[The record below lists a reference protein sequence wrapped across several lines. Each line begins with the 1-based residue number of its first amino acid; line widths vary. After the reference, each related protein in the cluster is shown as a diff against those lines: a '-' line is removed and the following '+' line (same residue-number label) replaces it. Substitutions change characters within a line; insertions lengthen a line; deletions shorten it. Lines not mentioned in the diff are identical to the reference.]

1 MLPRRALPLALA
13 PLLATRSAAAQAPW
27 PAKPLRMIIPWP
39 PGQATDVIGRLIANV
54 LSGPLGQPVVPENRP
69 GAGGMIG
76 TDLVA
81 KGPADGH
88 MLLSASIGPITF
100 GPLVNRTPYDVDKE
114 LAPVVSFGLA
124 PYMLLVKPG
133 FPAADARA
141 FVRLLKANPGKY
153 TYPSSGIGGAQHL
166 LTAVFNAKAGIDALH
181 IPFQGSGPAL
191 SALLAGQVDYAID
204 TPAAA
209 NALVRDGSLRVLGQ
223 SLAQPSVLLPGVPPL
238 AEAAEVPGYDIGGW
252 NGLMVAAGTPK
263 PIVERLFEEVKTG
276 LATPELRERFASI
289 GMEVAPRGPE
299 EFATQLR
306 ELRALFQPLI
316 RQLGI
321 RAE

>member
-1 MLPRRALPLALA
+1 MLRRRDLPLALA
-13 PLLATRSAAAQAPW
+13 PLLATRPAAAQSW
-27 PAKPLRMIIPWP
+27 PSKPLRMVIPWP
-39 PGQATDVIGRLIANV
+39 PGQATDVIGRLIAN
-54 LSGPLGQPVVPENRP
+54 LLTPALGQPVVPENRP

-76 TDLVA
+76 TDIVA

-88 MLLSASIGPITF
+88 ALLSASIGPITF
-100 GPLVNRTPYDVDKE
+100 GPLVNRTPYNVEKE

-124 PYMLLVKPG
+124 PYMLLVKPE
-133 FPAADARA
+133 FPATDARS

-153 TYPSSGIGGAQHL
+153 TFPSSGIGGAQHL

-191 SALLAGQVDYAID
+191 SALVAGQVDFSID

-223 SLAQPSVLLPGVPPL
+223 SLARPSALLPGVPPL
-238 AEAAEVPGYDIGGW
+238 AEAADVPGYDIGGW
-252 NGLMVAAGTPK
+252 NGLMVQAATPR
-263 PIVERLFEEVKTG
+263 PIVDRLFEEVRKG
-276 LATPELRERFASI
+276 LATAELRDRFASI
-289 GMEVAPRGPE
+289 GMEVGPRGPE
-299 EFATQLR
+299 EFGAMLR
-306 ELRALFQPLI
+306 DQAALFGPLI